1 MSTTKKLDLRGI
13 VLPVALLN
21 CNRSV
26 SQLESHECLEIMIH
40 DPDAADVLERIIER
54 SRDRSVRRVR
64 VGGHYR
70 IKIGPVSHKNSN
82 GTQGKADQL

>member
-1 MSTTKKLDLRGI
+1 MSSTKKLDLRGI

-40 DPDAADVLERIIER
+40 DPDAADVLVRIIER
-54 SRDRSVRRVR
+54 SQDRTVHRVR
-64 VGGHYR
+64 MGGEYR

-82 GTQGKADQL
+82 STHGKADQL